1 VLIDRQALATL
12 IPHDGAMCL
21 LAGILTWDAATIR
34 CRATSH
40 RHPDN
45 PLRSGDRLSALAGI
59 EYAAQ
64 AMAAHAA
71 LTAGGA
77 RPRAGYLASL
87 RDHVCLVDRLDTL
100 PGDLVIEAEVLLGE
114 GARVIYGFTISH
126 EAELLCRGRA
136 AVVIDDAAILGKG

>member
-1 VLIDRQALATL
+1 MLIDRDTLSTL

-21 LAGILTWDAATIR
+21 LADVLAWDAATIR

-40 RHPDN
+40 RDPGN

-71 LTAGGA
+71 LVEGSGR

-87 RDHVCLVDRLDTL
+87 REHVCLIDRLDTL
-100 PGDLVIEAEVLLGE
+100 PGDLIIDADLVVGE
-114 GARVIYGFTISH
+114 GARVIYGFTIRH
-126 EAELLCRGRA
+126 EGTLLCQGRA
-136 AVVIDDAAILGKG
+136 AVVVDEAAVV